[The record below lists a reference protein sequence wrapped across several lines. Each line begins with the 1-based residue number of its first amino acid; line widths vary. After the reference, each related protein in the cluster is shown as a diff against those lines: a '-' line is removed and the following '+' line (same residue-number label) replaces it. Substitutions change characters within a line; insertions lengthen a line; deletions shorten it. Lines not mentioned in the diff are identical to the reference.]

1 MEICVVMKKMM
12 KTSQPVWAS
21 ESESVETAAV
31 VWMDDEGVEYR
42 DGQQGSPMG
51 LKTAGADAP
60 DGAEPMGL
68 KNNPD
73 VEG

>member
-1 MEICVVMKKMM
+1 MKRVIK
-12 KTSQPVWAS
+12 SSRPLWLS
-21 ESESVETAAV
+21 ESQDIETAMV
-31 VWMDDEGVEYR
+31 TEPGGVELR
-42 DGQQGSPMG
+42 RPEGHQGSPMG
-51 LKTAGADAP
+51 SRAAGADAP

>member
-31 VWMDDEGVEYR
+31 VWMDDEGAELR
-42 DGQQGSPMG
+42 QTEGQQGSR
-51 LKTAGADAP
+51 AG
-60 DGAEPMGL
+60 GAEPMEM